1 MDRRLYAVPV
11 IFLLAL
17 NVFVW
22 REVFSLQS
30 SQYLQVAFLDVAQG
44 DAIFIKTP
52 AMHQILIDGGP
63 NANVLGKLQAL
74 MPFWDRS
81 LDVVMLTHPDAD
93 HLTGLLY
100 VLQKYKVKYVVWTG
114 VARDGQMHQRWIELL
129 QKAQERGTKIITAKM
144 GRQIESGKAVITI
157 LNPVE
162 DLNGTFFKSTTNESG
177 IVSRLDFGNNSFL
190 FTADIG
196 AKTEK
201 LLIGLA
207 QKSGKGVD
215 LKTDVLKVGHHGS
228 KYSSSEY
235 FIQAVSP
242 SVAAI
247 SVGAKNTYGH
257 PTPEVLQRLKNFGI
271 RVLRTDQQGDL
282 VITSDG
288 ESINI
293 KTKK

>member
-1 MDRRLYAVPV
+1 MPV